1 MEQTARILLRRL
13 LQARAAQR
21 ANAKR
26 TFVGPTRT
34 SSSSSRP
41 QLPFLSVPQAQNE
54 QFRYLTT
61 ERKQR
66 IKYEL
71 LLGMKWGVTGWAII
85 GCCLIGFWSVQQD
98 WLERYYPTPSEWRFL
113 TRLRFRLMMWCPERT
128 DTPIP
133 DWSLTWEY
141 AKNVVERL
149 EDPAIEGAG
158 VAELTEGGVWIG
170 DVGNAGFDVT
180 AKSEP
185 WRRGYYQALMMLA
198 KSAEFLD
205 ECYTPKDRKEGFFK
219 DQLIG
224 PSNPYPRPI
233 YPGQSLPPHED
244 DVVRIAPPPEEY
256 YMKILTTRGFS
267 TKQKIDAALAHAS
280 YLEYKSLPD
289 AAARMY
295 DWAMSLAT
303 ENIAPSALPFD
314 QKTLVLLDGVRNA
327 SANVLEILTSIAT
340 LKAKTGD
347 VPSALPILVSVLR
360 ARRSLP
366 AADTYATPAGP
377 TLGTAMSWEN
387 LSGIAKRVLLPPAYP
402 PVPDDGMSPPVR
414 DARELCEEAGL
425 NLYIG
430 EIVYTSDAS
439 AREEGVGWTR
449 EAVDTAQEQLHRLGP
464 KSEDT
469 QAKQRCRECLSAGLG
484 NWAKMVDR
492 LAKDELAR
500 QASAEAAGGTQ
511 KESGSWL
518 GLWSDSGNG
527 KKSKKADEAGRWAA
541 EAAVVKERSRR
552 AQDLLEDIVQPG
564 QGLSAPFKA

>member
-1 MEQTARILLRRL
+1 MERPVRIILRRL
-13 LQARAAQR
+13 IQSRLART
-21 ANAKR
+21 ANSKR
-26 TFVGPTRT
+26 TFVGPTR

-41 QLPFLSVPQAQNE
+41 QLPFLSVPQAKNE

-71 LLGMKWGVTGWAII
+71 LLGIKWGLTGWAII
-85 GCCLIGFWSVQQD
+85 GCCVIGFWSVQQD
-98 WLERYYPTPSEWRFL
+98 WLERYYPTPSDWKFL
-113 TRLRFRLMMWCPERT
+113 TRLRFRLMMWCPERK

-149 EDPAIEGAG
+149 EDPAIDGAG
-158 VAELTEGGVWIG
+158 VTELTEGGIWIG

-185 WRRGYYQALMMLA
+185 WRRGYYQALMQLA
-198 KSAEFLD
+198 KSAEYLD
-205 ECYTPKDRKEGFFK
+205 GCFTPKDRKEAFFA

-233 YPGQSLPPHED
+233 YPGQSNPPREE

-267 TKQKIDAALAHAS
+267 TKQKIDAALAQAS
-280 YLEYKSLPD
+280 YLEYKSLPE
-289 AAARMY
+289 AAANMY
-295 DWAMSLAT
+295 DWALSLAT
-303 ENIAPSALPFD
+303 ENIVPAALPFD
-314 QKTLVLLDGVRNA
+314 QKTLVLRDGARNV

-340 LKAKTGD
+340 LKAQNGD

-366 AADTYATPAGP
+366 EADVFAAPAGP
-377 TLGTAMSWEN
+377 TLGSAMSWEH
-387 LSGIAKRVLLPPAYP
+387 LSVPPA
-402 PVPDDGMSPPVR
+402 PDDGMSPPVR
-414 DARELCEEAGL
+414 DAQELCEEAGL

-430 EIVYTSDAS
+430 EIVYTSNAS

-449 EAVDTAQEQLHRLGP
+449 EAVDAAQEQLHKLGP
-464 KSEDT
+464 KTEDHKA
-469 QAKQRCRECLSAGLG
+469 QQRCRECLSTGLT

-492 LAKDELAR
+492 LAKDELSK
-500 QASAEAAGGTQ
+500 QAASEVKKQ
-511 KESGSWL
+511 KSGSWL
-518 GLWSDSGNG
+518 GLWSEGT
-527 KKSKKADEAGRWAA
+527 KKDTAGDAGRWAA
-541 EAAVVKERSRR
+541 EAAVIKERSRR
-552 AQDLLEDIVQPG
+552 AQDLLEDLEAPG
-564 QGLSAPFKA
+564 QGISAPFRA